1 MGWQNYRR
9 VKNRTASGN
18 CNNDN
23 WYQERPVKKL
33 FRDPDDKK
41 IAGVCSG
48 LALYF
53 GVDVVII
60 RVLFLI
66 ALFCAS
72 AGFWAYVAVWVVAPE
87 ARTAEEKCT
96 LRGLPPTPENLKK
109 FNKSK

>member
-1 MGWQNYRR
+1 MGKLS
-9 VKNRTASGN
+9 VDLCGITL
-18 CNNDN
+18 DN
-23 WYQERPVKKL
+23 PVIPAKVKKF
-33 FRDPDDKK
+33 FRDTDDRK

-87 ARTAEEKCT
+87 ARTAEEKCA
-96 LRGLPPTPENLKK
+96 LRGLPLTHENLKK